1 METSGLEPEITIC
14 KIVVLPVKLCPLK
27 PGYLGQAPWTPSK
40 ASFSSLPC
48 MPPLPGQGVFSFV
61 LDAPLLPSF
70 PPPTRSE
77 DSPPYTPQIPFRSPP
92 PIPLRPIPPTSYD
105 PHPIPPSLPPLEWIW
120 IRYDGTDGD
129 KGMDWDLD
137 RLANW
142 NKGAELASHR
152 PSSAACR
159 TATLRPVPWRPC
171 KLRRLF
177 SSWLRSRPSKRESRP
192 STHPCLRASLP
203 GRPTS
208 PRPPF
213 ASLPQ
218 ALGLIARTLPV
229 PWPYLLGSVLALAY
243 A

>member
-92 PIPLRPIPPTSYD
+92 PSPFALYPLHPTIPIPFRHPFPHWNGSGSGTMERMGIREWIGIWIVWRIGTRVPSWRPTDLPRQLAGLLRSVRSLGDLASYAVSSLHGFA
-105 PHPIPPSLPPLEWIW
+105 PGQARERVGHLPIRAFERPSLDV
-120 IRYDGTDGD
+120 R
-129 KGMDWDLD
+129 
-137 RLANW
+137 
-142 NKGAELASHR
+142 
-152 PSSAACR
+152 
-159 TATLRPVPWRPC
+159 
-171 KLRRLF
+171 RRLV
-177 SSWLRSRPSKRESRP
+177 
-192 STHPCLRASLP
+192 
-203 GRPTS
+203 
-208 PRPPF
+208 PPF